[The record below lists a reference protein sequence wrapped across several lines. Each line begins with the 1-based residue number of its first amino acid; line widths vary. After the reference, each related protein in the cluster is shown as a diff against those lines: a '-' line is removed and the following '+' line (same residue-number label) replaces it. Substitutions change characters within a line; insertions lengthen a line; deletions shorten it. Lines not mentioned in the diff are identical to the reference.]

1 MDPHLLREIR
11 KGWEEIKGYLLSLE
25 DENRSMHK
33 IPEII
38 ELVPYFDAV
47 LSDGILKRK
56 AAKLE
61 ELPDHLLEIRQVIIN
76 KTNLISVNTR
86 SSNKETI
93 NEIISLLNKLK
104 LFFADIENIDIFVD
118 LYRKGDEVITGAK
131 QKYDERIA
139 ELLGEVTEKFIYS
152 HYKIQADKIADGL
165 LYKTIAFFV
174 LLFFFFM
181 FSLALFCSISI
192 DDMTGSQIIYAVLAK
207 ILILMPMIW
216 GLVFLS
222 RRIFDDKKLEQTYR
236 HKEVVS
242 RSYLNYLEF
251 MKYQYIDNDSVRLAL
266 SKIAVESLG
275 LNPALLLDKS
285 TAEKIPMEELLI
297 KLMDKAQIK

>member
-1 MDPHLLREIR
+1 MDLHLLIEIR
-11 KGWEEIKGYLLSLE
+11 KDWEYIRASLLLLE
-25 DENRSMHK
+25 NENKPMHK
-33 IPEII
+33 IPEIREI
-38 ELVPYFDAV
+38 IPYLDAV
-47 LSDGILKRK
+47 FNDGILNRK
-56 AAKLE
+56 ADNLE
-61 ELPDHLLEIRQVIIN
+61 ELENKLVELRKIIN
-76 KTNLISVNTR
+76 TKTNLISINTR
-86 SSNKETI
+86 TSNEETL
-93 NEIISLLNKLK
+93 NEIVSLLNNLK
-104 LFFADIENIDIFVD
+104 SFFTDIENIDIFID
-118 LYRKGDEVITGAK
+118 LYNKGNEVITGAK
-131 QKYDERIA
+131 KKYDERIA

-152 HYKIQADKIADGL
+152 HYKIQADKLEEGL
-165 LYKTIAFFV
+165 FYKTIAFFAI
-174 LLFFFFM
+174 LFLFFVL
-181 FSLALFCSISI
+181 SLSFFCSISI
-192 DDMTGSQIIYAVLAK
+192 DNMTGSQIIYSVLAK
-207 ILILMPMIW
+207 VLILMPMIW

-251 MKYQYIDNDSVRLAL
+251 MKYQYIDNDTVRLSL